1 MARLFYVLGLVV
13 AVTAAAAAVVV
24 LKIDATLVGSVGVS
38 LLLAAFLLS
47 MTGWMRA
54 EGPAYLTLNLIGAAL
69 ACLSSY
75 MIEFLPFVLLEGAWA
90 TVAMAGLVRLVAEG
104 ARPARQR

>member
-1 MARLFYVLGLVV
+1 MARLFYVLAAVV
-13 AVTAAAAAVVV
+13 AVAIAAVAV
-24 LKIDATLVGSVGVS
+24 LVLQLDATLVGSAGVS

-47 MTGWMRA
+47 TRGLLHA
-54 EGPAYLTLNLIGAAL
+54 GSLAYLTLNLMGAAL

-90 TVAMAGLVRLVAEG
+90 VVALIGLVRVTAETV
-104 ARPARQR
+104 RHSS